1 MLRQNSRGYSVMLIN
16 WVLLAVANALFVFPS
31 LSDLATTMSQATA
44 DTAHTEI
51 RSCAR
56 HVQDRPIAGGPGN
69 DARSPP
75 SVPLIP
81 RVDDKM

>member
-1 MLRQNSRGYSVMLIN
+1 MLIN
-16 WVLLAVANALFVFPS
+16 WVFLAVANALFVFPS

-51 RSCAR
+51 RPCAR
-56 HVQDRPIAGGPGN
+56 GHVQDRPIAGGPGN
-69 DARSPP
+69 DARLRP

-81 RVDDKM
+81 CVDDKM

>member
-1 MLRQNSRGYSVMLIN
+1 MLIN
-16 WVLLAVANALFVFPS
+16 WVFLAVANALFVFPS

-51 RSCAR
+51 RPCAR
-56 HVQDRPIAGGPGN
+56 GHVQDRPIAGGPGN
-69 DARSPP
+69 DARSLP

-81 RVDDKM
+81 CVDDKM